1 MRQVKLTPDGKG
13 VVGNEAKELVQNF
26 NDPLCIAQ
34 DEHGTIFVGEFNSFQ
49 VTILEPLPLSEEPE
63 GTWSP
68 RKPSITAVT
77 NAATATLNDVLY
89 VFGGTTFSGPTLN
102 SYRYNPFQDEWS
114 EIAKLPFTISVE
126 NAAAVPYEGK
136 VYVFGGSAVS
146 FAAQDNAAFYDPESD
161 SWTLVEPMPTAR
173 GGAMAEVLGDN
184 IYVIGGINSN
194 GASLTTVEVFQ
205 PKNDSWSNPSTPLQT
220 PRANSGS
227 AVFSEKIYIIG
238 GRTREANGT
247 EITLATVEVF
257 DPQSPADEAWSNAAE
272 MSIARQS
279 MTVGHVSGRLQV
291 VGGELPTVSTH
302 EEYDPEKNTW
312 RNLSDPIVARRGAAG
327 GTIRGKVYVACGEN
341 GTSITDKVEVFGY

>member
-1 MRQVKLTPDGKG
+1 MRQVKLTPDGKS

-34 DEHGTIFVGEFNSFQ
+34 DERGTIFVGEFNSFK
-49 VTILEPLPLSEEPE
+49 VTVLEPLPLPEEPE
-63 GTWSP
+63 GKWSP

-77 NAATATLNDVLY
+77 NAATATLNDELY
-89 VFGGTTFSGPTLN
+89 VCGGTTLSGPTLN

-126 NAAAVPYEGK
+126 NAAAVPYEDK
-136 VYVFGGSAVS
+136 IYVFSEG
-146 FAAQDNAAFYDPESD
+146 NAAFYDPESD

-173 GGAMAEVLGDN
+173 GGAMAEVLGNN
-184 IYVIGGINSN
+184 IYVIGGIDSN

-205 PKNDSWSNPSTPLQT
+205 PKNGTWFNPATPLQT

-227 AVFSEKIYIIG
+227 AVLSEKIYIVG

-247 EITLATVEVF
+247 EITLPTVEVF
-257 DPQSPADEAWSNAAE
+257 DPQSPAGGAWSNAAE
-272 MSIARQS
+272 MSMARQS
-279 MTVGHVSGRLQV
+279 MTVGRVSGRLQV
-291 VGGELPTVSTH
+291 VGGELPAVSTAGSSH
-302 EEYDPEKNTW
+302 EEYDPEKNIW
-312 RNLSDPIVARRGAAG
+312 RNLTDLIVARRGASG
-327 GTIRGKVYVACGEN
+327 GTIRGKVYVACGDN